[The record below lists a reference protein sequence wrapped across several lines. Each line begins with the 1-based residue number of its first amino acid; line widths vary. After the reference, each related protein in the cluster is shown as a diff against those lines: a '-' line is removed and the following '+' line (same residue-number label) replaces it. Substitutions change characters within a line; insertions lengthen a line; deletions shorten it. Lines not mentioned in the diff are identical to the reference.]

1 MEIWFLQKRYWLESD
16 NQMRIISGKFKGRSI
31 EFIKTIGT
39 RPLKDSVKE
48 SIFNI
53 LSHSNDIDTKIKNSN
68 VLDLYSGVG
77 SFGLECLSRDAKEV
91 TFIEKN
97 NQISKILKNN
107 LDNLSLMNKS
117 EVING
122 SIENYLFDIKKKYN
136 IFFFDPPYADK
147 EFLENLSTIKKN
159 KIFSKD
165 HIVIIHREKKSYDNF
180 KDFINTVIIK
190 QYGRSKI
197 IFGKFI

>member
-1 MEIWFLQKRYWLESD
+1 
-16 NQMRIISGKFKGRSI
+16 MRIISGKFKGRSI
-31 EFIKTIGT
+31 EFVKTLGT

-53 LSHSNDIDTKIKNSN
+53 LSHSNEIETKIKNSN

-122 SIENYLFDIKKKYN
+122 SIENYLFEIKKKYN

-147 EFLENLSTIKKN
+147 GFLENLSTIRTK

-165 HIVIIHREKKSYDNF
+165 HIVIIHREKKSYDDF

>member
-1 MEIWFLQKRYWLESD
+1 
-16 NQMRIISGKFKGRSI
+16 
-31 EFIKTIGT
+31 
-39 RPLKDSVKE
+39 
-48 SIFNI
+48 
-53 LSHSNDIDTKIKNSN
+53 
-68 VLDLYSGVG
+68 
-77 SFGLECLSRDAKEV
+77 
-91 TFIEKN
+91 
-97 NQISKILKNN
+97 
-107 LDNLSLMNKS
+107 MNKS

-147 EFLENLSTIKKN
+147 EFLENLSTIRKN

-165 HIVIIHREKKSYDNF
+165 HIVIIHRKKILDNF

>member
-1 MEIWFLQKRYWLESD
+1 
-16 NQMRIISGKFKGRSI
+16 MRIISGKFKGRSI

-53 LSHSNDIDTKIKNSN
+53 LSHSNEIDTKIKNSN

-107 LDNLSLMNKS
+107 FAEVRSYGWIGFEYIDIALGKRNFAILSK
-117 EVING
+117 
-122 SIENYLFDIKKKYN
+122 
-136 IFFFDPPYADK
+136 
-147 EFLENLSTIKKN
+147 LSPW
-159 KIFSKD
+159 D
-165 HIVIIHREKKSYDNF
+165 HIPGILIVREAGGADFDFNKQSYNF
-180 KDFINTVIIK
+180 TLRNKNLIVGNSCLLYTSPSPRDLP
-190 QYGRSKI
+190 
-197 IFGKFI
+197 

>member
-31 EFIKTIGT
+31 EFVKTIGT
-39 RPLKDSVKE
+39 RPLKDSVRE
-48 SIFNI
+48 RIFNI
-53 LSHSNDIDTKIKNSN
+53 LSHSNEIDTKIKNSN

-117 EVING
+117 LTLLMQTKN
-122 SIENYLFDIKKKYN
+122 
-136 IFFFDPPYADK
+136 
-147 EFLENLSTIKKN
+147 FLKT
-159 KIFSKD
+159 
-165 HIVIIHREKKSYDNF
+165 
-180 KDFINTVIIK
+180 
-190 QYGRSKI
+190 
-197 IFGKFI
+197 